1 MFTPDSC
8 VDEVRGEIL
17 ILFLF
22 TVFSDFK
29 DLIGQILMEV
39 LMMSTQARD
48 ENPFASLTATSQPIA
63 AAARSPDRSLIL
75 NMGSNPGSSP
85 MFCNVGSFGSSSLSR
100 WLLIVTE
107 CWFHLNAGW

>member
-1 MFTPDSC
+1 MFTSLTN
-8 VDEVRGEIL
+8 VQMKAVGEGTNSL
-17 ILFLF
+17 LLFL

-39 LMMSTQARD
+39 LMMSTQSRD

-100 WLLIVTE
+100 
-107 CWFHLNAGW
+107 